1 MNPSRRRPEA
11 SSSEDIAKLLL
22 IARVSHARTGGTLM
36 TAPVVVACGKHR
48 HDFQLF
54 NRDGNPIGVA
64 VAERHRSYEI
74 RDTEGRCV
82 LRLHEVG
89 TSWEVLGSR
98 KWRYEIVPV
107 DAPDPIYV
115 SRVDGRALS
124 ASVTDGASQ
133 IAVMRFERLAVPGTP
148 ALELEAPTGERI
160 ARVHIPRVRRVR
172 KLVDVVMEIPAGTSD
187 QLRALALAA
196 GLIAE
201 RELVHFGD
209 TA

>member
-1 MNPSRRRPEA
+1 VSPLRRRPET
-11 SSSEDIAKLLL
+11 SSSEDIAKLLVT
-22 IARVSHARTGGTLM
+22 ARVPRARRGGTLM

-48 HDFQLF
+48 DDFQLF
-54 NRDGNPIGVA
+54 NRGGAPIGVA

-74 RDTEGRCV
+74 RDTEDRCV

-98 KWRYEIVPV
+98 KWRYEVVPV
-107 DAPDPIYV
+107 DDPGPIHV

-124 ASVTDGASQ
+124 ALVTENTRE
-133 IAVMRFERLAVPGTP
+133 IARMRFGRLAVPGTP
-148 ALELEAPTGERI
+148 ALELEDPAGQRI
-160 ARVHIPRVRRVR
+160 ARVHVPRVRRIR
-172 KLVDVVMEIPAGTSD
+172 KLVDVVVEIPAGTSD
-187 QLRALALAA
+187 QQRALALAA

>member
-1 MNPSRRRPEA
+1 VNPLRRRPET
-11 SSSEDIAKLLL
+11 SSSEDIAKLLVT
-22 IARVSHARTGGTLM
+22 ARVPHARGGGTLM

-48 HDFQLF
+48 DDFQLF
-54 NRDGNPIGVA
+54 NRGGTPIGVA

-74 RDTEGRCV
+74 RDMEDRCV
-82 LRLHEVG
+82 LRLREVG

-98 KWRYEIVPV
+98 KWRYEVVRV
-107 DAPDPIYV
+107 DDPGPIYI

-124 ASVTDGASQ
+124 ASVTENTRD
-133 IAVMRFERLAVPGTP
+133 IAVMRFGRLAVPGTP
-148 ALELEAPTGERI
+148 ALELEDPAGHRI

-172 KLVDVVMEIPAGTSD
+172 KLVDVVVERPAGTSD
-187 QLRALALAA
+187 QQRALALAA